1 MYNELQ
7 NIDIKRHYYGDSI
20 RAIFVITGISMVLF
34 MPFFSEI
41 INLPIIYSVIGVL
54 ILAIVGGVL
63 NPKQFYSIFINM
75 VVSIIGF
82 AIFEYYAIYTY
93 LELPRGVDR
102 NTLFFWVNQIF
113 ALLFFVSTY
122 LSVKSVRGRLVK

>member
-7 NIDIKRHYYGDSI
+7 NLDIKRHYYGDSI
-20 RAIFVITGISMVLF
+20 RIIFIITGVTMILF
-34 MPFFSEI
+34 LPFFSEI
-41 INLPIIYSVIGVL
+41 INLPILYSVVG
-54 ILAIVGGVL
+54 ILALSIVGGIL

-75 VVSIIGF
+75 VVSIIAFGV
-82 AIFEYYAIYTY
+82 FEYYAIYAY
-93 LELPRGVDR
+93 LELPRGVGQ

-113 ALLFFVSTY
+113 ALLFFVATY